1 MCKLR
6 FSNKLLQLNSED
18 FRQDEFKSK
27 PAERTEVREQ
37 RLGSRNSLVSSF
49 LNDAVPSLYAKDTSL
64 NIISP
69 LEIFNSVAFSLSMLS
84 CGVCMIVKAERN
96 AATSSKKSLTLIV
109 ACQEF
114 SANKQVS
121 DIIKAIS
128 PILISPRL
136 RK

>member
-69 LEIFNSVAFSLSMLS
+69 LEIFNSTAFSLSIIS
-84 CGVCMIVKAERN
+84 CGVCLMLKLERK
-96 AATSSKKSLTLIV
+96 AATSSKKSLSSIV
-109 ACQEF
+109 ECQEL
-114 SANKQVS
+114 SVTKKVR

-128 PILISPRL
+128 PILTSPRL